1 MQIEIKNGK
10 KLYVLNNKQ
19 SVLALN
25 DVNLFVKQGD
35 YISLCGTSGSG
46 KTTLLNIL
54 GCLDILSEGTF
65 LLDDNDVSKMSDKE
79 RSRIRNKNIG
89 FVLQDFGLINTRT
102 VAENIMVPLFFSKS
116 KVSDYNRLIEKVME
130 QLKISDLKNRKIQSL
145 SGGQKQRVA
154 IARALVNDPSIILAD
169 EPTGALDSSTK
180 KEIIKLFNEINSLGK
195 TIIVVTHDMEM
206 AVNAQRRMM
215 ISDGRIYEEK

>member
-169 EPTGALDSSTK
+169 EPTGALDSGTK

-206 AVNAQRRMM
+206 AVNAQRKMM